1 MLVDRGNERGQVVL
15 SIIIPTL
22 NSNESLGRTL
32 EAIAAADGVI
42 AREVI
47 VADGGS
53 IDGTRFTATDRGAIF
68 LETRRGRG
76 WQLAEGA
83 AAAAGDWLLFL
94 HADTRLAAGWS
105 PAVQTFID
113 SRGNNRGSARDN
125 DRRAAY
131 FRFAL
136 DDKAVAARLLESI
149 VTVRGRLFGLPYGDQ
164 GLLIDRGFY
173 EDLGGFKRIPLM
185 EDVDMVRRIGRR
197 RLAALGVAA
206 VTSAERYR
214 RGGYVLRPLRN
225 LVCLGLY
232 SVGVS
237 PTYIDTLYR

>member
-1 MLVDRGNERGQVVL
+1 VL

-22 NSNESLGRTL
+22 NSSKSLRRTL
-32 EAIAAADGVI
+32 EAIAATRADI
-42 AREVI
+42 ACEII

-53 IDGTRFTATDRGAIF
+53 IDDTRLIATRGGAIF

-83 AAAAGDWLLFL
+83 AAAGGDWLLFL
-94 HADTRLAAGWS
+94 HADTRLGAGWAPVVEAFS
-105 PAVQTFID
+105 VD
-113 SRGNNRGSARDN
+113 RGS

-136 DDKAVAARLLESI
+136 DDEVVAARLLEA
-149 VTVRGRLFGLPYGDQ
+149 VVAGRSRLLGLPYGDQ
-164 GLLIDRGFY
+164 GLLISRGFY
-173 EDLGGFKRIPLM
+173 ESLRGFKRIPLM

-197 RLAALGVAA
+197 RLEALDVVAL
-206 VTSAERYR
+206 TSAERYR
-214 RGGYVLRPLRN
+214 RDGYVRRPLRN
-225 LVCLGLY
+225 LFCLGLY

-237 PTYIDTLYR
+237 PKRIDAIYR